1 MKDVAVV
8 ICNYNKKEYV
18 MKCVESLKKQTVDS
32 FDIYVVDNASSD
44 GSADEIRKAYEDTV
58 TLICNDENLGGS
70 GGFNTGIK
78 AAYEAGYKY
87 IVLLDNDVILRE
99 DCIESFCSDMQTYSD
114 IGIMGAKILKMD
126 RPDVIQEFGSF
137 VDFSEMR
144 FQLAYENEKDPDEL
158 PHINECDYVPACA
171 LMVRK
176 ELIEKAGFMPEE
188 NFIYYDDILW
198 GMRCK
203 RVGYKVAADSRAVA
217 WHKGGG
223 GVNPTTFPN
232 YYLIRNKT
240 RFFAMNRDV
249 AALPDGIEGDE
260 ILARNILREVYEG
273 IYACAFNNL
282 SNIAKTRFDAF
293 IDALNGVS
301 GRAAEWTIREKE
313 KSRERLYQLLR
324 GKKTI
329 LIHVNGDYADTKRI
343 ISEIQYYESLEG
355 MSYRIELAG
364 DEGESI
370 FGILVKDEQD
380 IEDNTYDL
388 IINVCKHVFYVKPE
402 QMNKIWVDGWTNVI
416 ASEKDAELC
425 REFEGSYKV
434 FELCFIDRLIRF
446 INTMNAEEIKR
457 YGQIL

>member
-18 MKCVESLKKQTVDS
+18 MKCVESLKKQTVDN

-44 GSADEIRKAYEDTV
+44 GSSDEIRKAYEDTV

-126 RPDVIQEFGSF
+126 RPDVIQEFGSV

-273 IYACAFNNL
+273 IYACAYNNL
-282 SNIAKTRFDAF
+282 QNIAKTRFDAF
-293 IDALNGVS
+293 LDALNGIS
-301 GRAAEWTIREKE
+301 GRAVDGRIREKE
-313 KSRERLYQLLR
+313 KSRERLYNLI
-324 GKKTI
+324 KDKTSI
-329 LIHVNGDYADTKRI
+329 LIHMNGDIADTKRI
-343 ISEIQYYESLEG
+343 ISEIRYYESQEG
-355 MSYRIELAG
+355 IC
-364 DEGESI
+364 
-370 FGILVKDEQD
+370 FK
-380 IEDNTYDL
+380 
-388 IINVCKHVFYVKPE
+388 INVVGEDLESVLGIPVQRACDIDESSHDLVIHACKHIFYVPSDH
-402 QMNKIWVDGWTNVI
+402 MDKIWIDGWTNVL
-416 ASEKDAELC
+416 ADFNDAELC
-425 REFEGSYKV
+425 KGFESSYRV
-434 FELCFIDRLIRF
+434 FELCFMDRLVGF
-446 INTMNAEEIKR
+446 INNTNSEEVERFGYMK
-457 YGQIL
+457 